1 MKRFFLKIL
10 GWLLAP
16 FLWFARSFVSLIRGR
31 VIDDSSIAEEKEV
44 VNTTPPLPQSLP
56 VAEVMDQSP
65 RPWIARV
72 NGLVLYTKGGTREL
86 GFSATPQPSAE
97 QLRNLKIWV
106 FPEKH
111 RVGIEFVIVA
121 KTATKR
127 RTHPF
132 WPLVPSSEWHGKAS
146 EVKLPKSFVPTDVSR
161 IELREDEDSYPF
173 LVSTSRECF
182 YPANNERMRRVV

>member
-1 MKRFFLKIL
+1 MKIL

-56 VAEVMDQSP
+56 VAEAMDQSP

-72 NGLVLYTKGGTREL
+72 NGLVLYTKGGAREL
-86 GFSATPQPSAE
+86 CFATTSQPSAK
-97 QLRNLKIWV
+97 QLRDVRIWV
-106 FPEKH
+106 FPERH
-111 RVGIEFVIVA
+111 PAGIEFTVVA
-121 KTATKR
+121 GAATKR
-127 RTHPF
+127 KNHPF
-132 WPLVPSSEWHGKAS
+132 WPLVPSTEWYEKAS
-146 EVKLPKSFVPTDVSR
+146 ETRLPKSLFPTDVSR
-161 IELREDEDSYPF
+161 IELCEDEDSYPF

-182 YPANNERMRRVV
+182 YPANNERMRKVV